1 MTNPAPRRG
10 AVLITGASTGI
21 GADCARRLDRMG
33 FTVFAGVR
41 NPADGEAL
49 QAKGSERLIPIRLDV
64 TSNADIEAAVSTV
77 TENADGAGL
86 LGLVNNAGVA
96 VAGPQEFL
104 TTDDWR
110 DAFEVNVFGTAATTA
125 AFLPLLREARGRVV
139 NMSSLAGKVAMPFF
153 GPYAASK
160 HAMEAMSDALRL
172 ELQPWGMHVA
182 VVEPGSIATPIW
194 EKGVGRARGI
204 RADMPPEAEE
214 RYGPTMERM
223 LKGAIKLGEKGGHP
237 REVSRAV
244 VHALTSPRPK
254 ARYVVGRDARIAIAA
269 ARFMPAGLRDWFVTK
284 KTKVPGRDTAG

>member
-1 MTNPAPRRG
+1 MTNPEPRRG

-41 NPADGEAL
+41 KPADGEAL
-49 QAKGSERLIPIRLDV
+49 RTKASERLIPLQLDV
-64 TSNADIEAAVSTV
+64 TSQADIDAAIAVVS
-77 TENADGAGL
+77 EHANGDGL

-104 TTDDWR
+104 TTEDWR
-110 DAFEVNVFGTAATTA
+110 DGFEVNVFGTAAMTKA
-125 AFLPLLREARGRVV
+125 SIPLLRQARGRIV
-139 NMSSLAGKVAMPFF
+139 NISSLAGKVAMPFF

-194 EKGVGRARGI
+194 KKGVGRARGI
-204 RADMPPEAEE
+204 RAEMPPEAEE
-214 RYGPTMERM
+214 RYGETMERM
-223 LKGAIKLGEKGGHP
+223 LKGAAKLGEKGGP
-237 REVSRAV
+237 TKDVSRAII
-244 VHALTSPRPK
+244 HALTSKRPRT
-254 ARYVVGRDARIAIAA
+254 RYVVGRDARIAISTT
-269 ARFMPAGLRDWFVTK
+269 RYMPDRLRDRFITK
-284 KTKVPGRDTAG
+284 TTKVPRRDSVL